1 MSVNLRPLVKYIRN
15 MKSGSRIIRT
25 PAKYAG
31 RKVRRLPSLPSQ
43 PVTPSQTVLP
53 VSHSKHSSAVSPA
66 HHKKWRLAGSIPLVF
81 AALLLIALASSA
93 RFRQPSAEYQARRA
107 KLRSTLDGPLIL
119 YGYTGHED
127 ASEVALFFQ
136 EPYFYYL
143 TGHDEPGAAVVLI
156 PDAPGKP
163 MQGPHDIL
171 YLPPRDLDQER
182 WEGPKLGPDD
192 AGIAETTGF
201 EAVRSTKSLASD
213 LQNLTKTFSSFYT
226 VMPQSPEDGY
236 PHFTNSVAAI
246 RTAVPRINLKDAT
259 SAIDTLRLIKSPGE
273 LALMQRAIDLSVD
286 AHLDAMKTMRPGLF
300 EYQIAAR
307 MEEIHE
313 WGGCEREAYSPI
325 VGTGF
330 DSTVLHYSPLDHEI
344 KDGDVV
350 VIDVGGEYG
359 GYAADITRTLPAN
372 GKFTPRQLEIYN
384 IVLGAQNAVL
394 DAIKPGV
401 SMYGGSHNLQ
411 QIAEDYIDHSAG
423 RDKEGRTL
431 GRYFIH
437 GISHFIGL
445 DVHDPGNI
453 TQPLK
458 PGMVISDEPG
468 IYIPEENLG
477 VRIEDDVLVT
487 PEGHKLLSERLPRTA
502 AEIEQI
508 MASRTPDPAALP
520 AATPNSSGH

>member
-1 MSVNLRPLVKYIRN
+1 L
-15 MKSGSRIIRT
+15 
-25 PAKYAG
+25 PARHRFRGAA
-31 RKVRRLPSLPSQ
+31 VRLAFTFSAFFFVVTSLP
-43 PVTPSQTVLP
+43 
-53 VSHSKHSSAVSPA
+53 
-66 HHKKWRLAGSIPLVF
+66 
-81 AALLLIALASSA
+81 A
-93 RFRQPSAEYQARRA
+93 RFRQSDAEYQARRA
-107 KLRSTLDGPLIL
+107 KLLATLDAPLIL

-127 ASEVALFFQ
+127 ASEVALFYQ

-156 PDAPGKP
+156 PNVAAKP
-163 MQGPHDIL
+163 VQRPHEIL
-171 YLPPRDLDQER
+171 YLPPRDRDQEQ

-192 AGIAETTGF
+192 PGIAQTTGF
-201 EAVRSTKSLASD
+201 EAVRSTKDLRSD
-213 LQNLTKTFSSFYT
+213 LEKLSKDFSSLYT
-226 VMPQSPEDGY
+226 VMPPSPENGY
-236 PHFTNSVAAI
+236 PHFTKSVEAI
-246 RTAVPRINLKDAT
+246 RDAVPRVTLKDAT
-259 SAIDTLRLIKSPGE
+259 NALDALRLIKSPGE
-273 LALMQRAIDLSVD
+273 LALMQKAIDLSID
-286 AHLDAMKTMRPGLF
+286 AHLDAMKTMHPGLF

-307 MEEIHE
+307 MKEIHE

-325 VGTGF
+325 VGAGF

-344 KDGDVV
+344 NDGDVI

-401 SMYGGSHNLQ
+401 TMYGGEHNLQ
-411 QIAEDYIDHSAG
+411 QIAEDFINHSAG

-437 GISHFIGL
+437 GISHYIGL
-445 DVHDPGNI
+445 DVHDPGDR
-453 TQPLK
+453 TLPLQ

-477 VRIEDDVLVT
+477 VRIEDDVLLT
-487 PEGHKLLSERLPRTA
+487 ADGHKLLTERLPRTA
-502 AEIEQI
+502 DEVEKL
-508 MASRTPDPAALP
+508 MSK
-520 AATPNSSGH
+520 